1 MIGVVTN
8 IWDRVGNHDLVGQK
22 GKIRI
27 ASSHS
32 VSILCKTRGIRQNGG
47 KTYTLKDSQD

>member
-8 IWDRVGNHDLVGQK
+8 ICDRAGNHGLVGQK

-27 ASSHS
+27 ASS
-32 VSILCKTRGIRQNGG
+32 
-47 KTYTLKDSQD
+47 